1 MARDVTRR
9 ASPALT
15 AAWRASPPLVS
26 HVKPPPRVSASAY
39 PLSFSWLHER
49 RTPWTGE
56 AGRAAAADRCP
67 PTAGVLLF
75 SVPDPPIYFVWASL
89 ASAFHE

>member
-26 HVKPPPRVSASAY
+26 HVKPPPRVSAGRHILYRSR
-39 PLSFSWLHER
+39 ER
-49 RTPWTGE
+49 RTGD
-56 AGRAAAADRCP
+56 AGRAAAAERDRCP
-67 PTAGVLLF
+67 PTAAVLLF